1 MTRLFSRINKY
12 FSVTYFSVLY
22 IGLIIMLQ
30 SIHLPLKAYFFVRVG
45 LVCLALLFSSNS
57 AQALGDLTVTPTRV
71 IFEGRERSKTIHL
84 VNRGNVKATYRVEF
98 TQMAMA
104 DDGNMSE
111 IDVAEEGQV
120 FADSMLRYSPR
131 QVDIEPGDSQTIRI
145 MVRKP
150 RDLAAGEYRSHLV
163 MYAIPDQA
171 GNSQTLDN
179 LQPLKEQ
186 EVGISLGVIYRVS
199 IPVVIRHGDLN
210 AEFSFSSA
218 DYLTAAE
225 NTELTEAESTEARD
239 GQGSRVSFTL
249 ERKGTRSVY
258 GDIEV
263 AYQPDTENQWY
274 VVGMVKDFVVYV
286 PNNKRKTSLPLIAP
300 EGIDIDKGQ
309 LKITFSQGEKR
320 EKQILATTLV
330 SLP

>member
-1 MTRLFSRINKY
+1 MLR
-12 FSVTYFSVLY
+12 SVL
-22 IGLIIMLQ
+22 
-30 SIHLPLKAYFFVRVG
+30 LPPKVYFYFCAG
-45 LVCLALLFSSNS
+45 LVCLALAFSARS
-57 AQALGDLTVTPTRV
+57 AYALGDLTVTPTRV
-71 IFEGRERSKTIHL
+71 IFEGRDRSKTIHL

-98 TQMAMA
+98 TQMAMD
-104 DDGNMSE
+104 DDGKMSE
-111 IDVAEEGQV
+111 IDVAQEGQV

-131 QVDIEPGDSQTIRI
+131 QVEIEPGGSQTIRI

-163 MYAIPDQA
+163 MYAIPDKA

-186 EVGISLGVIYRVS
+186 EVGISIDVIYRVS

-218 DYLTAAE
+218 YHLTEAE
-225 NTELTEAESTEARD
+225 NTELIEVENTETSDEH
-239 GQGSRVSFTL
+239 GSRVSFTL

-286 PNNKRKTSLPLIAP
+286 PNDKRNMSMALIAP

-320 EKQILATTLV
+320 EKQTLATTLV

>member
-1 MTRLFSRINKY
+1 M
-12 FSVTYFSVLY
+12 YFSVLY
-22 IGLIIMLQ
+22 IWLIIMLQ
-30 SIHLPLKAYFFVRVG
+30 SIHLSLKAYSYFCVG
-45 LVCLALLFSSNS
+45 LVCLALLFSTSS

-71 IFEGRERSKTIHL
+71 IFEGRDRSKTIHL

-98 TQMAMA
+98 TQMAM
-104 DDGNMSE
+104 DDGGKMNE
-111 IDVAEEGQV
+111 IEVAQEGQF

-131 QVDIEPGDSQTIRI
+131 QVEIEPGDSQTIRI

-163 MYAIPDQA
+163 MYAIPDKA
-171 GNSQTLDN
+171 GNSQTIDN
-179 LQPLKEQ
+179 LQPLNDQ
-186 EVGISLGVIYRVS
+186 EVGVSIDVIYRVS
-199 IPVVIRHGDLN
+199 IPVVIRHGELD

-218 DYLTAAE
+218 NYLTAAE
-225 NTELTEAESTEARD
+225 NIETSD
-239 GQGSRVSFTL
+239 DQGPRVSFTL
-249 ERKGTRSVY
+249 DRKGTRSVY

-263 AYQPDTENQWY
+263 AYQPASENQWY
-274 VVGMVKDFVVYV
+274 VVGVVKDFVVYV
-286 PNNKRKTSLPLIAP
+286 PNDKRRMSLSLIAP
-300 EGIDIDKGQ
+300 EGLDIDKGQ

>member
-1 MTRLFSRINKY
+1 
-12 FSVTYFSVLY
+12 
-22 IGLIIMLQ
+22 MLQ

-45 LVCLALLFSSNS
+45 LVCLALLFSTNS
-57 AQALGDLTVTPTRV
+57 AHAVGDLTVTPTRV
-71 IFEGRERSKTIHL
+71 IFEGRDRSKTIHL

-98 TQMAMA
+98 TQMSM
-104 DDGNMSE
+104 DDGGKMSE

-131 QVDIEPGDSQTIRI
+131 QVEIEPGGSQTIRV

-186 EVGISLGVIYRVS
+186 EVGISLDVIYRVS
-199 IPVVIRHGDLN
+199 IPVVIRHGDLE

-218 DYLTAAE
+218 DYLT
-225 NTELTEAESTEARD
+225 EAESTEVSD
-239 GQGSRVSFTL
+239 EQGPQASFTL

-263 AYQPDTENQWY
+263 AYQPASENQWY
-274 VVGMVKDFVVYV
+274 VVGVVKDFVVYV
-286 PNNKRKTSLPLIAP
+286 PNEKRTMSFPLIAP
-300 EGIDIDKGQ
+300 EGLNIDKGQ
-309 LKITFSQGEKR
+309 LKFTFSQGEKS
-320 EKQILATTLV
+320 EKQTLATTLL

>member
-1 MTRLFSRINKY
+1 LGIVFLACLFSRINKII
-12 FSVTYFSVLY
+12 SVTYFSVLY

-71 IFEGRERSKTIHL
+71 IFEGRDRSKTIHL

-98 TQMAMA
+98 TQMAM
-104 DDGNMSE
+104 DDGGKMSE
-111 IDVAEEGQV
+111 IDVAEDGQV

-131 QVDIEPGDSQTIRI
+131 QVEIEPGGSQTIRI

-150 RDLAAGEYRSHLV
+150 RDLVAGEYRSHLV
-163 MYAIPDQA
+163 MYAIPDKA
-171 GNSQTLDN
+171 GNSQTIDN
-179 LQPLKEQ
+179 LQPLKDQ
-186 EVGISLGVIYRVS
+186 EVGISIDVIYRVS

-218 DYLTAAE
+218 DYLT
-225 NTELTEAESTEARD
+225 EAESTEASD
-239 GQGSRVSFTL
+239 EQGPRVSFTL

-258 GDIEV
+258 GDVEV
-263 AYQPDTENQWY
+263 AYQPDTENQRY
-274 VVGMVKDFVVYV
+274 VVGTVKDFVVYV
-286 PNNKRKTSLPLIAP
+286 PNDKRKMSLPLITP
-300 EGIDIDKGQ
+300 EGLEIDKGQ
-309 LKITFSQGEKR
+309 LKLTFSQGEKR

>member
-1 MTRLFSRINKY
+1 
-12 FSVTYFSVLY
+12 
-22 IGLIIMLQ
+22 MLK
-30 SIHLPLKAYFFVRVG
+30 SIHLPLKVYFYFCTG
-45 LVCLALLFSSNS
+45 LVCLALTFYARS

-71 IFEGRERSKTIHL
+71 IFEGRDRSKTIHL

-98 TQMAMA
+98 TQIAMD

-111 IDVAEEGQV
+111 IDVAEEGQI

-131 QVDIEPGDSQTIRI
+131 QVEIEAGGSQTIRI

-163 MYAIPDQA
+163 MYAIPDKA

-179 LQPLKEQ
+179 LQPLKEK
-186 EVGISLGVIYRVS
+186 EVGIPLDVIYRVS
-199 IPVVIRHGDLN
+199 IPVVIRHGELD

-218 DYLTAAE
+218 DYLTEAE
-225 NTELTEAESTEARD
+225 TTELTEVENTDE
-239 GQGSRVSFTL
+239 QGPRVSFTL

-258 GDIEV
+258 GDVEV
-263 AYQPDTENQWY
+263 AYQPQTENQWY

-286 PNNKRKTSLPLIAP
+286 PNDKREMSLPLIAP
-300 EGIDIDKGQ
+300 EGIEIDKGQ
-309 LKITFSQGEKR
+309 LKLTFSQGEKG
-320 EKQILATTLV
+320 EKQTLATTLV
-330 SLP
+330 TLP